1 MKNLEYRK
9 IAQSVNLGE
18 ILISS
23 DVKLSDNFND
33 GFIFSSKA
41 KEIGISISKDDGEKC
56 PRCWKQVRSFNKS
69 DDLCDRCFLVIN
81 ENN

>member
-41 KEIGISISKDDGEKC
+41 KEIGISISKDNGENV
-56 PRCWKQVRSFNKS
+56 QDAGNKL
-69 DDLCDRCFLVIN
+69 DLLIKVMIYAIVAFW
-81 ENN
+81 